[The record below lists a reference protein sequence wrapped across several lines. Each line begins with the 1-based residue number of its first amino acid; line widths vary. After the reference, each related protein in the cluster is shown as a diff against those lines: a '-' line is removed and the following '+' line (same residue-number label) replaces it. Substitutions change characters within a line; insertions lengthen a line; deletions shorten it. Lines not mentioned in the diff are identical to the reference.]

1 MTTLITAT
9 KETMPDPD
17 LEIRG
22 RGWGEGG
29 GGAVPKKCF
38 GIFGAQFGLNIRGG
52 GGGAGPPLD
61 PPMNRKASG

>member
-1 MTTLITAT
+1 MTTLITAA

-29 GGAVPKKCF
+29 GGSVPKRF
-38 GIFGAQFGLNIRGG
+38 LGIFGPQFGLNIRGG
-52 GGGAGPPLD
+52 GGGGSRALPWVRP
-61 PPMNRKASG
+61 